1 LEAGSVPFGPN
12 FRNLTFGEPSS
23 GFTPGPRSA
32 SALYLKGSPS
42 NLSKAQTV
50 LDLFCLASGAKINWG
65 KSAAIWANKDK
76 KEWEWGQE
84 VGLKWIPEGQGV

>member
-32 SALYLKGSPS
+32 SPDMGGGGGRGLL
-42 NLSKAQTV
+42 Q
-50 LDLFCLASGAKINWG
+50 LDIHSL
-65 KSAAIWANKDK
+65 D
-76 KEWEWGQE
+76 
-84 VGLKWIPEGQGV
+84 GLKNGKTGLVRVHGWQGTRVTVVNF